1 MHALL
6 LAFCCTVTVHVH
18 TPSGAPLSGAHVV
31 LHGPKTYTQVTDNSG
46 NAAFTAEGGT
56 YNVDATASGY
66 TGVSIDLFLR
76 ETAAVDVTLEPLD
89 SPTLRTIGTV
99 TVDGRLTPI
108 RGVIPTAIVTRAD
121 MDRLGDDR
129 VVDALMALPGA
140 TFTRPDGGSAS
151 AISVVSL
158 RGPDPSE
165 SLIALDGQLLNDGNT
180 GDLDLSRF
188 PVAAFSAVDVSE
200 GLGPEDSN
208 GSNTFGGSIN
218 FVSLQPTVTPHF
230 NFQESAGSFGQSEL
244 WLNATGT
251 HDRLGYAFALDNQH
265 MAGYTSQTVPL
276 YSTSDPTCQPC
287 DTHLGSS
294 VASRAALGNMTW
306 TFSQNANIT
315 ARVFLLDDVRDQ
327 SSSVNGID
335 FNSFDVNTPM
345 YGQFIGPGA
354 LSFLQNI
361 RAYQVRSETPLG
373 AGELTANVYESD
385 NGVSIDGNPS
395 NPAYDITHIDHRYF
409 GGLNWQ
415 RNFATSQF
423 AVGGYTDYESLAFP
437 GQAIP
442 TLGQTI
448 NVLYA
453 RGGFQ
458 PAERLRID
466 GGVFESHYTSFGAN
480 LDGRLGAIYEI
491 DPKTS
496 LRFSIGTGFRAPLL
510 IERYQFPLTDLVQDV
525 NGVFIGQ
532 GNPNEQPEHATEY
545 ELGVSHQFVAS
556 TLDFS
561 IYQTNL
567 RNPIEIYYP
576 LALAD
581 SGACSALPPPGSPP
595 GTTGNTPTT
604 PVPGCVSYNSNV
616 GNAVYQ
622 GIEAR
627 YVQRFAPEHLFLT
640 AMYGLNVAY
649 PKDLN
654 ANFSN
659 PTSGGNLVANQQF
672 LGIPQQQ
679 GSLELDWAEG
689 DWHSAMQAIFRG
701 NNNEL
706 NQGPFTF
713 INASVGFKLN
723 AASDVTFQGTNLFQD
738 AAGHFTQFGAGAP
751 YVGVD
756 GTPLPTNRY
765 FVEPFGFR
773 FIFTAHLAR

>member
-18 TPSGAPLSGAHVV
+18 TPAGAPLSGAHVA
-31 LHGPKTYTQVTDNSG
+31 LRGPKTYTQVTDRSG
-46 NAAFTAEGGT
+46 NASFTADGGT
-56 YNVDATASGY
+56 YTVNTAASGY
-66 TGVSIDLFLR
+66 TGVTIDLFLR
-76 ETAAVDVTLEPLD
+76 DTAAVDVTLEPLD
-89 SPTLRTIGTV
+89 APTLRTIGTV

-108 RGVIPTAIVTRAD
+108 RGVIPSVTVTRAD
-121 MDRLGDDR
+121 MDRLGDNR
-129 VVDALMALPGA
+129 VVDSLMALPGA
-140 TFTRPDGGSAS
+140 TFTRPDGGSAA

-180 GDLDLSRF
+180 GDLDLSRL
-188 PVAAFSAVDVSE
+188 PVAAFGAVDVSE

-218 FVSLQPTVTPHF
+218 FVSLQPTVRPTF
-230 NFQESAGSFGQSEL
+230 NFQESGGSFGQSEL
-244 WLNATGT
+244 WLNTTGT
-251 HDRLGYAFALDNQH
+251 HDRLGYAFAIDNQH
-265 MAGYTSQTVPL
+265 EGGYTNQTVPL
-276 YSTSDPTCQPC
+276 YSTVDPTCQPC

-294 VASRAALGNMTW
+294 VASRAALANVTW

-315 ARVFLLDDVRDQ
+315 ARVFLLGNVRDE
-327 SSSVNGID
+327 SSSINGID
-335 FNSFDVNTPM
+335 FNSFDVGTPM
-345 YGQFIGPGA
+345 YGQFIGPGN

-385 NGVSIDGNPS
+385 NGVTTDGNMSSP
-395 NPAYDITHIDHRYF
+395 YDVTHIDQRYF

-415 RNFATSQF
+415 RTFATSQF
-423 AVGGYTDYESLAFP
+423 TVGGYTDYEDLAFP
-437 GQAIP
+437 GSPTAIP

-458 PAERLRID
+458 PTERLRID
-466 GGVFESHYTSFGAN
+466 GGIFESHYTSFGAN
-480 LDGRLGAIYEI
+480 LDGRLGAIYNT
-491 DPKTS
+491 DPKTA

-510 IERYQFPLTDLVQDV
+510 YERYQYPLTDLPQDT

-545 ELGVSHQFVAS
+545 ELGISHEFVSS

-561 IYQTNL
+561 LYQTNL

-576 LALAD
+576 LELAD
-581 SGACSALPPPGSPP
+581 SGACVAQ
-595 GTTGNTPTT
+595 TPAA
-604 PVPGCVSYNSNV
+604 PVAGCISYNSNV

-627 YVQRFAPEHLFLT
+627 YVQRFAPQHLFLT
-640 AMYGLNVAY
+640 AMYGLNIAY
-649 PKDLN
+649 PKNLN
-654 ANFSN
+654 ADFSN
-659 PTSGGNLVANQQF
+659 PTSAGSLVDNTQF

-689 DWHSAMQAIFRG
+689 NWHAAMQGIFRG

-713 INASVGFKLN
+713 INASVGVKIN
-723 AASDVTFQGTNLFQD
+723 QAADLTLQATNIFDD

-751 YVGVD
+751 YIGVD
-756 GTPLPTNRY
+756 DTVLPTNRY

-773 FIFTAHLAR
+773 FIFTTHLAQ

>member
-6 LAFCCTVTVHVH
+6 LAVCCTVTVHVH
-18 TPSGAPLSGAHVV
+18 TPTGTPLAGAQVALRGS
-31 LHGPKTYTQVTDNSG
+31 KTYTKATDNSG
-46 NAAFTAEGGT
+46 NVAFSPEGGS
-56 YNVDATASGY
+56 YNVDATAQGY
-66 TGVSIDLFLR
+66 HGVSIDLFLR
-76 ETAAVDVTLEPLD
+76 DRAAVDVTLEPLD
-89 SPTLRTIGTV
+89 APTLRTIGTV

-108 RGVIPTAIVTRAD
+108 RGVIPSVTVTRAD
-121 MDRLGDDR
+121 MDRLGDNR

-188 PVAAFSAVDVSE
+188 PVAAFAAVDVSE

-218 FVSLQPTVTPHF
+218 FVSLQPTATKQF
-230 NFQESAGSFGQSEL
+230 NFQESLGSFGQSEL
-244 WLNATGT
+244 WINATGS
-251 HDRLGYAFALDNQH
+251 HDRLGYAFALDDQH
-265 MAGYTSQTVPL
+265 EGGYTNQTVPL
-276 YSTSDPTCQPC
+276 YSTTDPTCQPC
-287 DTHLGSS
+287 DQHVGST
-294 VASRAALGNMTW
+294 VASRAALGNVTW

-315 ARVFLLDDVRDQ
+315 ARVFLLGDVRDQ

-335 FNSFDVNTPM
+335 FNAFDVGTPM

-385 NGVSIDGNPS
+385 NGVTIDGNP
-395 NPAYDITHIDHRYF
+395 NDPAYDITHLDHRYF

-423 AVGGYTDYESLAFP
+423 AIGGYTDYEDLEFP
-437 GQAIP
+437 GQTIP

-448 NVLYA
+448 NVFYA

-458 PAERLRID
+458 PAEKLRID

-480 LDGRLGAIYEI
+480 LDGRLGAIYELA
-491 DPKTS
+491 PKTS
-496 LRFSIGTGFRAPLL
+496 LRFSLGTGFRAPLL
-510 IERYQFPLTDLVQDV
+510 IERYQFPLVDLPQDN
-525 NGVFIGQ
+525 NGVFLGQ

-545 ELGVSHQFVAS
+545 ELGVSHQFVSA

-561 IYQTNL
+561 LYQTNL
-567 RNPIEIYYP
+567 RNPVEIYYP

-581 SGACSALPPPGSPP
+581 SGACVGQ
-595 GTTGNTPTT
+595 TPAA
-604 PVPGCVSYNSNV
+604 PVPGCISYNSNV

-627 YVQRFAPEHLFLT
+627 FVQRFAPQHLFLT

-649 PKDLN
+649 PKNLN
-654 ANFSN
+654 ADFSN
-659 PTSGGNLVANQQF
+659 PTSAGNLVDNTQF

-679 GSLELDWAEG
+679 GSLELDWAQG
-689 DWHSAMQAIFRG
+689 DWHAAMQGIFRG
-701 NNNEL
+701 TNNEL
-706 NQGPFTF
+706 NQGSFTF
-713 INASVGFKLN
+713 LNASVGVKIN
-723 AASDVTFQGTNLFQD
+723 SAADLTLQGTNLFGD
-738 AAGHFTQFGAGAP
+738 AAGRFTQFGAGDP
-751 YVGVD
+751 YLGF
-756 GTPLPTNRY
+756 GGMSLPTDRL

-773 FIFTAHLAR
+773 MILTEHI

>member
-18 TPSGAPLSGAHVV
+18 TPAGAPLSGAHVA
-31 LHGPKTYTQVTDNSG
+31 LHGAKTYTQVTDRSG
-46 NAAFTAEGGT
+46 NASFSPEAGT
-56 YNVDATASGY
+56 YNVDTAASGY

-76 ETAAVDVTLEPLD
+76 DSAAVDVTLEPLD
-89 SPTLRTIGTV
+89 APTLRTIGTV

-108 RGVIPTAIVTRAD
+108 RGVIPSVTVTRAD
-121 MDRLGDDR
+121 MDRLGDNR

-140 TFTRPDGGSAS
+140 TFTRPDGGSAA

-165 SLIALDGQLLNDGNT
+165 SLVALDGQLLNDGNT

-188 PVAAFSAVDVSE
+188 PVAAFSAVNVSE

-218 FVSLQPTVTPHF
+218 FVSLQPTATPHF
-230 NFQESAGSFGQSEL
+230 NFQESGGSFGQSEL

-251 HDRLGYAFALDNQH
+251 QDRLGYAFALDNQH
-265 MAGYTSQTVPL
+265 EAGYTNQTEPL
-276 YSTSDPTCQPC
+276 YSTVDPTCQPC

-294 VASRAALGNMTW
+294 VASRAGLGNITW

-315 ARVFLLDDVRDQ
+315 ARVFLLGDVRDE
-327 SSSVNGID
+327 SSSINGID
-335 FNSFDVNTPM
+335 FTSPTSPT
-345 YGQFIGPGA
+345 YGDFIGPGE

-385 NGVSIDGNPS
+385 NNVTTDGNQSSP
-395 NPAYDITHIDHRYF
+395 YDVTHLDHRYF

-415 RNFATSQF
+415 RSFASSQF
-423 AVGGYTDYESLAFP
+423 AVGGYTDYEDLAFP
-437 GQAIP
+437 GSPTAIP

-448 NVLYA
+448 NVFYA

-466 GGVFESHYTSFGAN
+466 AGVFESHYTSFGAN
-480 LDGRLGAIYEI
+480 LDGRFGAIYELQ
-491 DPKTS
+491 PKTS
-496 LRFSIGTGFRAPLL
+496 LRFSLGTGFRAPLL
-510 IERYQFPLTDLVQDV
+510 YERYQYPLSDLPQDAL
-525 NGVFIGQ
+525 GVFIGQ

-545 ELGVSHQFVAS
+545 ELGISHEYVSS
-556 TLDFS
+556 TLDVS
-561 IYQTNL
+561 LYQTNL
-567 RNPIEIYYP
+567 RDPIEIYYP
-576 LALAD
+576 LELAE
-581 SGACSALPPPGSPP
+581 SGACAGQ
-595 GTTGNTPTT
+595 TAAN
-604 PVPGCVSYNSNV
+604 PVPGCISYNSNV

-627 YVQRFAPEHLFLT
+627 FVQRFAPEHLFLT

-649 PKDLN
+649 PKNLN
-654 ANFSN
+654 ADFSN
-659 PTSGGNLVANQQF
+659 PTSAGSLVDNTQF

-679 GSLELDWAEG
+679 GSLELDWAQG
-689 DWHSAMQAIFRG
+689 SWHAAMQGVFRG

-723 AASDVTFQGTNLFQD
+723 EATDVTFQGTNLFGD

-751 YVGVD
+751 YIGVD
-756 GTPLPTNRY
+756 DEALPTNRL

-773 FIFTAHLAR
+773 FLFTAHI

>member
-6 LAFCCTVTVHVH
+6 LAICCTVTVHVH
-18 TPSGAPLSGAHVV
+18 TPAGAPLSGVQVV
-31 LHGPKTYTQVTDNSG
+31 LHGAKTYTKATDNAG
-46 NAAFTAEGGT
+46 NVAFSPEGGA

-66 TGVSIDLFLR
+66 HGVSIDLFLHD
-76 ETAAVDVTLEPLD
+76 TAAVDVTLEPLD
-89 SPTLRTIGTV
+89 APTLRTIGTV

-108 RGVIPTAIVTRAD
+108 RGVIPTVSVTRAD
-121 MDRLGDDR
+121 MDRMGDNR

-140 TFTRPDGGSAS
+140 TFTRPDGGSAA

-188 PVAAFSAVDVSE
+188 PVAAFAAVNVSE

-218 FVSLQPTVTPHF
+218 FVSLQPTLAPHF
-230 NFQESAGSFGQSEL
+230 NFQASGGSFGQSEL

-251 HDRLGYAFALDNQH
+251 HDRLGYAFAIDNQH
-265 MAGYTSQTVPL
+265 EAGYTSQTVPL
-276 YSTSDPTCQPC
+276 YSTTDATCQPC

-294 VASRAALGNMTW
+294 VASRAALGNVTW

-315 ARVFLLDDVRDQ
+315 ARVFLLSDVRDQ

-335 FNSFDVNTPM
+335 FNSFDVGTPM
-345 YGQFIGPGA
+345 FGQFIGPGA
-354 LSFLQNI
+354 ESFLQNI

-385 NGVSIDGNPS
+385 NGVTLDGNAS
-395 NPAYDITHIDHRYF
+395 NPAYDITHLDHRYF

-423 AVGGYTDYESLAFP
+423 AVGGYTDYENLMFP
-437 GQAIP
+437 GQMIP

-448 NVLYA
+448 NVFYA

-466 GGVFESHYTSFGAN
+466 GGVFESNYTSFGAN
-480 LDGRLGAIYEI
+480 LDGRLGAIFEI

-496 LRFSIGTGFRAPLL
+496 LRFSLGTGFRAPLL
-510 IERYQFPLTDLVQDV
+510 IERYAFPLSDLVQDA

-532 GNPNEQPEHATEY
+532 GNANEQPEHATEY
-545 ELGVSHQFVAS
+545 ELGISHQFVSS

-561 IYQTNL
+561 LYQTNL

-581 SGACSALPPPGSPP
+581 SGACVGQTAAA
-595 GTTGNTPTT
+595 
-604 PVPGCVSYNSNV
+604 PVPGM
-616 GNAVYQ
+616 
-622 GIEAR
+622 
-627 YVQRFAPEHLFLT
+627 RF
-640 AMYGLNVAY
+640 V
-649 PKDLN
+649 
-654 ANFSN
+654 
-659 PTSGGNLVANQQF
+659 
-672 LGIPQQQ
+672 QQQ
-679 GSLELDWAEG
+679 RRERRLSRHRSTLRPALC
-689 DWHSAMQAIFRG
+689 
-701 NNNEL
+701 
-706 NQGPFTF
+706 P
-713 INASVGFKLN
+713 
-723 AASDVTFQGTNLFQD
+723 AASFLDGDVRLKRRVPQRPQREFLQSDLRRQSRRQPAVPRYS
-738 AAGHFTQFGAGAP
+738 AAARVARARLGAGRLACSHAS
-751 YVGVD
+751 G
-756 GTPLPTNRY
+756 LPRQ
-765 FVEPFGFR
+765 
-773 FIFTAHLAR
+773 